1 MRLFALLFLPLALN
15 AGGTSVNINGVVLDP
30 SGRPVEGAHV
40 ECSVAKTYSSVD
52 GRFKIEGV
60 SKCAASI
67 AKNGFAESKIDLQAG
82 ADNRITLQVGG
93 VSETVVVTAARTET
107 TPEEAGVAATTI
119 GAKDLAA
126 RDYPAIVDALR
137 DVAGIQISNT
147 NGRGG
152 LTSIYTRGAQSTG
165 TLILLDGVPLND
177 PGGQINLAHFTSSA
191 IDRVEVVRGPESALF
206 GAEASAGV
214 IQLFTKRGDSESTV
228 PHGEVSYERGNF
240 QTDRWLANV
249 AGGWGNRIDYALAA
263 DQLHTAGEFPNNF
276 YRNTSGTADIGVRI
290 TDATQV
296 RAIFNE
302 YDAHLGTPNQVGY
315 GLTDYSSNEE
325 TQDSTAGLRVNDT
338 RGANFFQQFGFGY
351 NRMRDAFNG
360 DDVWGP
366 YNIAGLLRQA
376 AGPLPRIYLVSLL
389 DPNNLPNPATLA
401 PDERIA
407 TYSTSLYGFP
417 SLNVTERTTANY
429 QGTLT
434 NAGGAL
440 VFGYD
445 YDHQSAT
452 IEGPSATRDN
462 NGLFAQKQQ
471 RIGERLF
478 LSGGFRVERS
488 SAYGTEF
495 TPRGAASFLLFHE
508 HGPLSSTFFRLSAG
522 HGVTEP
528 SIYDTYVQSP
538 YYHGNTGL
546 RPERTNSYEAG
557 LVQEWF
563 GRRVHTEVNVF
574 RNSFDNLIAFTT
586 DTWQNVESS
595 WARGIEASGQAKPIP
610 GLLLSG
616 GYTRLYS
623 RITNSVTP
631 GDPVFGIGQEL
642 LRRPRNSGFVSVQ
655 VSPRRCSLIAGARF
669 VGERQDAD
677 FVFGINRNPG
687 YQNVYASASCQV
699 AKHFTPVVSGENL
712 LNERYEE
719 VLGFA
724 SLSRTVMGGIRIGW

>member
-1 MRLFALLFLPLALN
+1 
-15 AGGTSVNINGVVLDP
+15 
-30 SGRPVEGAHV
+30 
-40 ECSVAKTYSSVD
+40 
-52 GRFKIEGV
+52 
-60 SKCAASI
+60 
-67 AKNGFAESKIDLQAG
+67 
-82 ADNRITLQVGG
+82 
-93 VSETVVVTAARTET
+93 
-107 TPEEAGVAATTI
+107 
-119 GAKDLAA
+119 
-126 RDYPAIVDALR
+126 
-137 DVAGIQISNT
+137 
-147 NGRGG
+147 
-152 LTSIYTRGAQSTG
+152 
-165 TLILLDGVPLND
+165 
-177 PGGQINLAHFTSSA
+177 
-191 IDRVEVVRGPESALF
+191 
-206 GAEASAGV
+206 
-214 IQLFTKRGDSESTV
+214 
-228 PHGEVSYERGNF
+228 
-240 QTDRWLANV
+240 
-249 AGGWGNRIDYALAA
+249 
-263 DQLHTAGEFPNNF
+263 
-276 YRNTSGTADIGVRI
+276 
-290 TDATQV
+290 
-296 RAIFNE
+296 
-302 YDAHLGTPNQVGY
+302 
-315 GLTDYSSNEE
+315 
-325 TQDSTAGLRVNDT
+325 

-462 NGLFAQKQQ
+462 NGFFAQKQQ

-478 LSGGFRVERS
+478 LSGGFRVEHS

-538 YYHGNTGL
+538 YYHGNPGL
-546 RPERTNSYEAG
+546 KPERTNSYEAG

-563 GRRVHTEVNVF
+563 GRRVHTEVNLF

-595 WARGIEASGQAKPIP
+595 WARGVEVSGQAKPIS

-631 GDPVFGIGQEL
+631 ADPVFGIGQEL

-655 VSPRRCSLIAGARF
+655 VSPKRCSLIAGARF

-677 FVFGINRNPG
+677 FVFGINRNPS

-712 LNERYEE
+712 LNQRYEE
-719 VLGFA
+719 VLGFT